1 MPFCYLCTSG
11 INELFILTPT
21 KPYELSRYNFSL
33 TFCASDIVELNTWN
47 LYKNLT
53 TYNTDEM
60 THCGLAVLHDIT
72 ISDHSRTEG
81 WPTAKWAVGYF
92 LFLIPVLI
100 WYWDSQQF
108 VLFLFFSQETNSD
121 LLCVDEKFQSRT
133 SAGQWPIHIKCTILA
148 LVLVSGT
155 DEKTHGESFYWNI
168 TDYNWYLWKCKTS
181 WSSPWIINVLLLWN
195 MFCLHKY

>member
-100 WYWDSQQF
+100 WYWDSQQL
-108 VLFLFFSQETNSD
+108 VLFLFFFHRKLTAIYYVLMRNFNPGPQRVSD
-121 LLCVDEKFQSRT
+121 QYIS
-133 SAGQWPIHIKCTILA
+133 
-148 LVLVSGT
+148 
-155 DEKTHGESFYWNI
+155 
-168 TDYNWYLWKCKTS
+168 
-181 WSSPWIINVLLLWN
+181 NVLSW
-195 MFCLHKY
+195 HWY